1 MSSSSA
7 SIETR
12 HDREGPLMDDRGR
25 YLCPLH
31 AGSPQRIETKAE
43 RQRWGQGYAHQRC
56 AKRVERAKRSS
67 AAVATDEEPRLA
79 PPQPRPVTPMPT
91 QERVP
96 TSQLPPDAAR
106 ELASEEGAAA
116 ASMATL
122 ARGEPAVQPTGESS
136 SQASLRTHFT
146 RYGWV
151 RVPSNETL
159 RGLSWELLHL
169 LATPIP
175 SAASSTIAGK
185 VKQTDLAT
193 LPGEDVQLFLRRWGQ
208 AVREIAI
215 SLGVDASSL
224 YVVDPKLLHAD
235 PSTGE
240 QAVHFDCARHPSA
253 ANKYSAIL
261 MCSNGC
267 KGTALPV
274 FESNDTLSFSE
285 KPAEMKSVA
294 HLLEKR
300 QYSSEAAHPGD
311 VVFFRQSTPHYGVRN
326 ELKKGSRIVLF
337 SILSPS
343 SKPAQDEHQV
353 FPWLFVGA
361 AFTWKS
367 EEFARALVEG
377 KAYDPVGR
385 IAADQGVASQNIALN
400 TLRQFGLLKSYQ
412 QK

>member
-193 LPGEDVQLFLRRWGQ
+193 LPVIVAASLRCCS
-208 AVREIAI
+208 IDC
-215 SLGVDASSL
+215 DA
-224 YVVDPKLLHAD
+224 A
-235 PSTGE
+235 
-240 QAVHFDCARHPSA
+240 C
-253 ANKYSAIL
+253 
-261 MCSNGC
+261 
-267 KGTALPV
+267 
-274 FESNDTLSFSE
+274 
-285 KPAEMKSVA
+285 
-294 HLLEKR
+294 
-300 QYSSEAAHPGD
+300 
-311 VVFFRQSTPHYGVRN
+311 
-326 ELKKGSRIVLF
+326 
-337 SILSPS
+337 
-343 SKPAQDEHQV
+343 
-353 FPWLFVGA
+353 
-361 AFTWKS
+361 
-367 EEFARALVEG
+367 
-377 KAYDPVGR
+377 GR
-385 IAADQGVASQNIALN
+385 GH
-400 TLRQFGLLKSYQ
+400 
-412 QK
+412 